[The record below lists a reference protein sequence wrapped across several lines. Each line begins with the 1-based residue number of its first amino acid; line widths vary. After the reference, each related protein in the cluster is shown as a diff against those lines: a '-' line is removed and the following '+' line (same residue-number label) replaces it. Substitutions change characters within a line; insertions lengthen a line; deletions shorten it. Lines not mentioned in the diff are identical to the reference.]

1 MLPYSGYTIF
11 ILGDGN
17 KAPHILFKIFIHAM
31 SENVGDYFYMSSPNT
46 YYRARIVSEI
56 YKPCKHA
63 CLQGFLIFDLL
74 YF

>member
-31 SENVGDYFYMSSPNT
+31 SENVGDYFYMSSPNI
-46 YYRARIVSEI
+46 YYRTCIKQR
-56 YKPCKHA
+56 
-63 CLQGFLIFDLL
+63 L
-74 YF
+74 